1 MDEGQDLRVDAYQGS
16 WGGHAQGGAQE
27 QSRQRRHQLHVLFDA
42 LDEGA
47 LDAARQA
54 FAALVRLD
62 AVLAHDPTMSQI
74 GSALQSSQM
83 HAARYF
89 ARVLRARIQTLGANA
104 SGPTASAKPAEP
116 HAVAPS
122 AHGKPV
128 APASRAG
135 LALRQGLHIVDVR
148 A

>member
-1 MDEGQDLRVDAYQGS
+1 
-16 WGGHAQGGAQE
+16 
-27 QSRQRRHQLHVLFDA
+27 
-42 LDEGA
+42 
-47 LDAARQA
+47 
-54 FAALVRLD
+54 
-62 AVLAHDPTMSQI
+62 MSQI

-89 ARVLRARIQTLGANA
+89 ARVLRARMQTLGANA

-116 HAVAPS
+116 HAAAPS

>member
-54 FAALVRLD
+54 LPPWCAWT
-62 AVLAHDPTMSQI
+62 PC
-74 GSALQSSQM
+74 
-83 HAARYF
+83 
-89 ARVLRARIQTLGANA
+89 
-104 SGPTASAKPAEP
+104 
-116 HAVAPS
+116 
-122 AHGKPV
+122 
-128 APASRAG
+128 SRTTPP
-135 LALRQGLHIVDVR
+135 
-148 A
+148 